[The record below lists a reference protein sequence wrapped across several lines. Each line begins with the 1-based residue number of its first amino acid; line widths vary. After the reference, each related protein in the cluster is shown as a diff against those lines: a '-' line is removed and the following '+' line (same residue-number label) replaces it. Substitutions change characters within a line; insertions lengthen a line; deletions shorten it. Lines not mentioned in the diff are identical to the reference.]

1 MKKLLIK
8 SILFIIVVSTT
19 MFGKG
24 FNFDDIQ
31 NPNGKPG
38 LLTISLNSTGIEEH
52 YSFGMIYPVT
62 NWLTLK
68 LKTHNTYDFILN
80 STNKG
85 AVWINTNPQWTTAH
99 DLYHYNLE
107 RNSYVN
113 FIIDFHLPIYKLWE

>member
-85 AVWINTNPQWTTAH
+85 AVWINTNPQWPTAH
-99 DLYHYNLE
+99 DLYHYNL
-107 RNSYVN
+107 
-113 FIIDFHLPIYKLWE
+113 